1 MTLGCRMT
9 EEENKRKLDD
19 SLKRLRSELESADE
33 STRKRIEALVERVER
48 QLAGGE
54 GKQSR
59 HSLLQELEEE
69 IMHFEVEHPR
79 LTAIVN
85 DIMVALSNMGI

>member
-1 MTLGCRMT
+1 MT
-9 EEENKRKLDD
+9 EEENQQQLDA

-33 STRKRIEALVERVER
+33 PTRERLQALIERVER
-48 QLAGGE
+48 QLEGGE
-54 GKQSR
+54 EQRRGLIK
-59 HSLLQELEEE
+59 ELEEE